1 MLDIMKK
8 RLIIFAWA
16 LCLITIAYGQKKEV
30 HILSANDMHAA
41 IDQFPKLAA
50 VADSLRTLYPSLLI
64 FSAGDN
70 RTGNPYNDLYEIP
83 AYPMVVLMNI
93 VGFHATTLG
102 NHEFDSKAEGLARL
116 INMSDFTYLCANIQ
130 ADPAIGLHT
139 FPSKMFDADGVKVG
153 VVGSVQLG
161 THGLPDTHPD
171 NVKGISFAPVMETL
185 AGYEWMSQQAD
196 VTILL
201 SHNGYDDEVKMAQAF
216 PWADIIIGGHSH
228 TQLDGGEMHN
238 GVLVTQN
245 ANKLGKVTH
254 ITVVLENGKIVEKKA
269 ENIDLTKCTTKNPVV
284 EEMVRY
290 FNNNEAFKRVLA
302 QVTTPFETY
311 EELGCMICD
320 AFCAEA
326 GADVAIENFGGVRYE
341 THPVGDFTVNDVLKL
356 DPFRNDAVML
366 ELTGEELR
374 QMLIA
379 CHDNDGNNFPYVG
392 GIKCEIH
399 YDKADTKKIQKL
411 QLFSLD
417 GKKLN
422 LKKKYKV
429 VTNSY
434 VAAISSSPRKD
445 QGHSLNRETTDLIMK
460 FLEHQGSVS
469 YQGVRRLKFIR

>member
-1 MLDIMKK
+1 M
-8 RLIIFAWA
+8 
-16 LCLITIAYGQKKEV
+16 CLASLGYGQRKEV
-30 HILSANDMHAA
+30 HILSANDMHAN
-41 IDQFPKLAA
+41 IDRFPQLAA
-50 VADSLRTLYPSLLI
+50 VADSLRSLYPALLI

-83 AYPMVVLMNI
+83 AYPMVALMNI
-93 VGFHATTLG
+93 VGFHATALG
-102 NHEFDSKAEGLARL
+102 NHEFDSKGEGLARL
-116 INMSDFTYLCANIQ
+116 INMSDFAYLCANIIP
-130 ADPAIGLHT
+130 DPALGIHT
-139 FPSKMFDADGVKVG
+139 FPAKMFDADGVKVG

-171 NVKGISFAPVMETL
+171 NVRGIRFLPVNETL
-185 AGYEWMSQQAD
+185 AQYEYMSREAD

-201 SHNGYDDEVKMAQAF
+201 SHNGYEAEVPMAQQF

-228 TQLDGGEMHN
+228 TQLDGGEIHN

-254 ITVVLENGKIVEKKA
+254 ITVVLEDGKIVEKRA

-302 QVTTPFETY
+302 QVATPFETY
-311 EELGCMICD
+311 EELGCMMCD
-320 AFCAEA
+320 AFLTET
-326 GADVAIENFGGVRYE
+326 GADVGIENFGGVRYE

-392 GIKCEIH
+392 GIRCEVQ
-399 YDKADTKKIQKL
+399 YDKADAAKIKKL
-411 QLFSLD
+411 QLLSLD

-422 LKKKYKV
+422 LKKTYKV

-445 QGHSLNRETTDLIMK
+445 QGHSLNRETTDLIMN

-469 YQGVRRLKFIR
+469 YQGERRITLIR

>member
-1 MLDIMKK
+1 MMKK
-8 RLIIFAWA
+8 RQTLLALLLCFAA
-16 LCLITIAYGQKKEV
+16 LAFGQRKEV

-41 IDQFPKLAA
+41 IDRFPQLAA
-50 VADSLRTLYPSLLI
+50 VADSLRALYPSLLI

-83 AYPMVVLMNI
+83 AYPMVALMNI

-102 NHEFDSKAEGLARL
+102 NHEFDSKGPGLAQL
-116 INMSDFTYLCANIQ
+116 INMSDFAYLCANIHP
-130 ADPAIGLHT
+130 DPELAIHT
-139 FPSKMFDADGVKVG
+139 IPSKMFDADGVKVG
-153 VVGSVQLG
+153 VIGSVQLG

-171 NVKGISFAPVMETL
+171 NVKGISFSPVKETL
-185 AGYEWMSQQAD
+185 AQYEWMSSQAD
-196 VTILL
+196 ITILL
-201 SHNGYDDEVKMAQAF
+201 SHNGYEAEVDMAQQF

-254 ITVVLENGKIVEKKA
+254 ITVILEDGRVVEKKA
-269 ENIDLTKCTTKNPVV
+269 ENIDLTRCSSKNPVV
-284 EEMVRY
+284 AEMVRY
-290 FNNNEAFKRVLA
+290 FNDNEAFKRVLA
-302 QVTTPFETY
+302 QAATPFETY
-311 EELGCMICD
+311 EELGCLMCD
-320 AFCAEA
+320 AFYTET
-326 GADVAIENFGGVRYE
+326 GADVGIENAGGVRYD
-341 THPVGDFTVNDVLKL
+341 THPAGDFTVNDVLKL

-379 CHDNDGNNFPYVG
+379 CHDNDENNFPYVG
-392 GIKCEIH
+392 GIRCEVY
-399 YDKADTKKIQKL
+399 YDKAVPTRIKELKL
-411 QLFSLD
+411 LTLD

-434 VAAISSSPRKD
+434 VAAISTSPRVD
-445 QGHSLNRETTDLIMK
+445 QGHSLNTETTDLIMK
-460 FLEHQGSVS
+460 YLEHQGSVS
-469 YQGVRRLKFIR
+469 YQGTRCITEFK